1 MLQIPH
7 SCSVKQKEPSY
18 TARLPT
24 TTPSPTCQSYESA
37 TSHSKTPSSTSTLPL
52 GASVSQSNLYGNTS
66 HYANIQPESAVQYSN
81 LPNLRTQ
88 QHSPL
93 PRMPPAPVTSL
104 PLMSTNLVP
113 KGYNR
118 KADQHVTYS
127 NVQVGNARNDGL
139 IYSNLRRPPPPENT
153 VYSNLPHTN
162 NLYSNAGKFGS
173 RMFIL
178 LKTIFAW
185 AIR

>member
-1 MLQIPH
+1 MTSYSVPRTQTRKEIWLLCYYDLDTSFVFGETEGTVVHGPITDDNTEPDMPTMLQIPH

-118 KADQHVTYS
+118 KADQHV
-127 NVQVGNARNDGL
+127 RR
-139 IYSNLRRPPPPENT
+139 LR
-153 VYSNLPHTN
+153 
-162 NLYSNAGKFGS
+162 
-173 RMFIL
+173 
-178 LKTIFAW
+178 
-185 AIR
+185 